1 MAFNSQ
7 GLLIGNLN
15 MSSSLCSKEAFAQR
29 MKNAGCLQ
37 FKEKFDN
44 VGWTTVMEFA
54 QCAGL
59 AIDEVSQWEFEGQ
72 IGKTFFQIGGNQ
84 RIGKRKGN
92 HWA

>member
-15 MSSSLCSKEAFAQR
+15 MSSSLCSTEAFAQR